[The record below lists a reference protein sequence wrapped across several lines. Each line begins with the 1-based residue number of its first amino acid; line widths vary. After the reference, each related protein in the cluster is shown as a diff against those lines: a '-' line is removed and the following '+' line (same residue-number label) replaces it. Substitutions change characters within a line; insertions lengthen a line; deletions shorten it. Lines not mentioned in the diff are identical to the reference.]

1 MVAVTDI
8 LLDVIEESGH
18 TINEVCKAIKM
29 ERKSFNY
36 NVRVNRWSFTTLKKI
51 SNFIK
56 VDVTCLATDTKSDED
71 V

>member
-29 ERKSFNY
+29 ERQFIRSQGEVVDIEK
-36 NVRVNRWSFTTLKKI
+36 VKI
-51 SNFIK
+51 VSRDSVEHLARHSNMI
-56 VDVTCLATDTKSDED
+56 TR
-71 V
+71 